1 MFGAFVQATIRHRIQ
16 DGKNTSWALVTMADT
31 ASVDKALVRSYLAI
45 SCRETCF
52 SSLSC
57 GGRSGQA
64 APAVMAGSS
73 KLVLNRFSTK
83 QAAASTGAMGKVQ
96 KEAEKKKVKVKAKRV
111 KKKKRRPRSGSNVST
126 ASTASGGGG
135 GGDS

>member
-1 MFGAFVQATIRHRIQ
+1 MF
-16 DGKNTSWALVTMADT
+16 
-31 ASVDKALVRSYLAI
+31 
-45 SCRETCF
+45 
-52 SSLSC
+52 
-57 GGRSGQA
+57 GQA
-64 APAVMAGSS
+64 ARAVMAGSS

-111 KKKKRRPRSGSNVST
+111 KKKKRRPRSGSNAST

-135 GGDS
+135 DSPRVI